1 MALRPETATVWRG
14 ERWQS
19 VAIDE
24 VLRGDRLRV
33 LVGERVPVDG
43 RIVSGSELDE
53 SILTGEPAGAAR

>member
-14 ERWQS
+14 ERWQI

-33 LVGERVPVDG
+33 LVGNGCRWMA
-43 RIVSGSELDE
+43 E
-53 SILTGEPAGAAR
+53 S